1 MNPKVSVIL
10 TTYNG
15 ASRGYLSTA
24 IESVL
29 NQSFEDFELFII
41 DDGSSDHTAEECK
54 QYLGNGKV
62 TYIFQDNKGLA
73 GARNTG
79 IEMSSGE
86 YICFLDDD
94 DLWKPEKLQR
104 QLEFTRN
111 QLSGVDNW
119 GLIFTWLELI
129 DERENV
135 VSYRGHHQE
144 GWIYRD
150 LLFENTIDAPSS
162 VLIRREVFDKIGFFD
177 EYFQCC
183 EDWDM
188 WLRISKEYQIFPV
201 KEYLVK
207 YREHPT
213 SMSVDHERILRYAK
227 AVLEKALPTAP
238 IDIDEKAVYASCYL
252 NRSIVLFAAEEY
264 RKFRSLFLK
273 GVQLSPKALKMEHIA
288 LFFLSFTGLHT
299 VRLSKKIKRYL
310 HEKRISSR

>member
-10 TTYNG
+10 TTCNG
-15 ASRGYLSTA
+15 ASRGYLSIA

-29 NQSFEDFELFII
+29 NQSFQDFDLLII
-41 DDGSSDHTAEECK
+41 DDGSIDHTADECK

-62 TYIFQDNKGLA
+62 KYIFQDNKGLA

-79 IEMSSGE
+79 IELSSGE

-94 DLWKPEKLQR
+94 DVWKPEKLQR
-104 QLEFTRN
+104 QLEFMQNR
-111 QLSGVDNW
+111 LSGVDNW

-162 VLIRREVFDKIGFFD
+162 VLIRREVFDKVGFFD

-188 WLRISKEYQIFPV
+188 WLRISKEYLIFPV
-201 KEYLVK
+201 REYLVK

-213 SMSVDHERILRYAK
+213 SMSVEHGKILHYAK
-227 AVLEKALPTAP
+227 AVLDKALSTAP
-238 IDIDEKAVYASCYL
+238 VDIDEKAVYASCYL

-264 RKFRSLFLK
+264 RQL
-273 GVQLSPKALKMEHIA
+273 GVFFSRAPNYPPKP
-288 LFFLSFTGLHT
+288 
-299 VRLSKKIKRYL
+299 
-310 HEKRISSR
+310 